1 MRTIARSIALVVLV
15 GAGGAARAADRPLLV
30 AVEVGAGV
38 DVAPTEVREAVA
50 AELGTKV
57 AAYDPT
63 GDGAADVLLVALQ
76 PREIRMSL
84 RAGAAP
90 VVTRT
95 IAVPR
100 DRTGHLRSVSW
111 LAGNLVRDQVGPI
124 VAKREA
130 PAVESPPATEPPAL
144 AANATPAVPAAPP
157 PPAPAPVAS
166 PPAPPPPP
174 APAEVIASQPVSAA
188 AADSP
193 AWAITMAG
201 GPTVTVMRDGN
212 TTATTGGVFQLEV
225 QRQRSPE
232 SLLYGV
238 ALTFGPDA
246 PRHYVGAAY
255 FAGEAWRGQA
265 FFAEATLG
273 LGLEALEG
281 YVTIG
286 MSTGTAPTPG
296 NPGMVTSTSVEKV
309 PMGPVPGLFVRA
321 AGTGGVRV
329 SQAFDLVVQLGGHL
343 SSNGYEGSYFGA
355 TGGVRLRLP

>member
-1 MRTIARSIALVVLV
+1 MRTIALSIALVVLV

-63 GDGAADVLLVALQ
+63 GDGAADVLLVALE

-130 PAVESPPATEPPAL
+130 PAVEPQPATEPAAL
-144 AANATPAVPAAPP
+144 AANVTPAGPSVP
-157 PPAPAPVAS
+157 PPAPAPVA
-166 PPAPPPPP
+166 PPP
-174 APAEVIASQPVSAA
+174 APAEVIASQPVSVA

-201 GPTVTVMRDGN
+201 GPTVTVMRDGS